1 MITATS
7 TKGHFKTRLTD
18 GQHTLCA
25 DIPVSSG
32 GTGQDMRPG
41 DIWASG
47 LAACLNITTQ
57 TALQVTDLQSF
68 LFIYAYNKNALYPLT
83 ASYTSALLLTSYGAC
98 MLSTATP
105 LSITSIP

>member
-7 TKGHFKTRLTD
+7 TKEHFKTRLTD

-25 DIPVSSG
+25 DIPVASG

-57 TALQVTDLQSF
+57 KLCRSVTCRAF
-68 LFIYAYNKNALYPLT
+68 CLFMHIIR
-83 ASYTSALLLTSYGAC
+83 
-98 MLSTATP
+98 MLCI
-105 LSITSIP
+105 L